1 MDNQILEIRHDYLLA
16 ASALVPTAQRNTFFA
31 ILLMGP
37 VAINEEIRVPE
48 MDGATSFPLN
58 DEQARELKEKI
69 DQATWELIMAI
80 ANNAKDGVGVI
91 DWSEVKRITG
101 VTSWAQ
107 FAKGRMGGVHRSLRK
122 MEGIPDGAVL
132 FWEGDGWVE
141 DGKGDYIAG
150 TVGIDG
156 PAIQSLQKLKYLK

>member
-1 MDNQILEIRHDYLLA
+1 MESQVLEIRHDYLLA
-16 ASALVPTAQRNTFFA
+16 ASSLVPAAQRNTFFA

-37 VAINEEIRVPE
+37 EAISEESHVPGIN
-48 MDGATSFPLN
+48 DATSFPLN

-69 DQATWELIMAI
+69 DEATWELIIAI
-80 ANNAKDGVGVI
+80 ASNAKDGVGVI

-122 MEGIPDGAVL
+122 IAGVPDGAVL

-156 PAIQSLQKLKYLK
+156 PAIQSFQKLKHLK